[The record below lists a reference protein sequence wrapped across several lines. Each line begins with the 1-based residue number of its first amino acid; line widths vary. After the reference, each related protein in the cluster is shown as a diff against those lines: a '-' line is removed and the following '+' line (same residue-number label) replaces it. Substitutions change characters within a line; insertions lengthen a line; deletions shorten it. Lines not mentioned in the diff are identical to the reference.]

1 MNIFNFK
8 KKFDYDLIS
17 AKLTNKDGII
27 ALIFWAVY
35 VLILWTNTRIF
46 TTLKIRDYNLAINDS
61 AFYDWLY
68 ILPYNILLFVGLIV
82 IVKSRKQKLRS
93 IGFNLK
99 TSFNSLLMGIVI
111 ATPILAYKIFAEGLF
126 SDISRENL
134 LWVVLYFATYM
145 LVKEIMYRGFIQPRV
160 IALVKNKWLGI
171 AIVAVLFSVLSASG
185 IRFELEDLIFHFV
198 LAYFYTRH
206 DNFIGSFLIY
216 FAWNIY

>member
-8 KKFDYDLIS
+8 KKFDYDLIGS
-17 AKLTNKDGII
+17 KITSKDGVI

-35 VLILWTNTRIF
+35 VSILWTNTRIY
-46 TTLKIRDYNLAINDS
+46 TLFNIRDYYQGINSS

-68 ILPYNILLFVGLIV
+68 IVPYNVLLFVGLIA
-82 IVKSRKQKLRS
+82 IVKSRKQKLSS

-99 TSFNSLLMGIVI
+99 TSLDSLLMGIVV

-126 SDISRENL
+126 SDISREDI

-160 IALVKNKWLGI
+160 IALVKNKWLGM